1 MVLRPSDPIPRYNL
15 ACALAGAG
23 QHARAFA
30 ALEEAVELGYA
41 YRERAAQTTAADS
54 DLAPLRGDPRFE
66 VLLARMRTLAA
77 LAEAYAAEP
86 AEYVPPGVDPA
97 AGAPLLVVLHANGGT
112 KDEIVAGVWRGV
124 AEELGCALLAPSGR
138 SPAGMRPE
146 DGMLW
151 LDSLERYAARSWY
164 FEKPVRD
171 ALAAYKRRHAAS
183 PESIY
188 IAGEELGGTL
198 AFHLAVRSPEL
209 YRGCLLVD
217 AAVPLEMAAD
227 LAPSLGALGLRVA
240 LIADPR
246 WRPPGIP
253 QGTTTPEYL
262 VQTFRQL
269 GEWGIE
275 TTLGTREDRTAE
287 DAAPRLTAAL
297 RFLSTGRR
305 E

>member
-1 MVLRPSDPIPRYNL
+1 
-15 ACALAGAG
+15 
-23 QHARAFA
+23 
-30 ALEEAVELGYA
+30 
-41 YRERAAQTTAADS
+41 
-54 DLAPLRGDPRFE
+54 
-66 VLLARMRTLAA
+66 
-77 LAEAYAAEP
+77 
-86 AEYVPPGVDPA
+86 
-97 AGAPLLVVLHANGGT
+97 VVS
-112 KDEIVAGVWRGV
+112 GVWRRV
-124 AEELGCALLAPSGR
+124 ADEQGCVLLAPSGR
-138 SPAGMRPE
+138 IPAGQDPE
-146 DGMLW
+146 AGMLW

-183 PESIY
+183 PESVY

-217 AAVPLEMAAD
+217 AAVPLELAAD
-227 LAPSLGALGLRVA
+227 LAPSLSSLGLRVA

-262 VQTFRQL
+262 VRTFRQL

-275 TTLGTREDRTAE
+275 TTLGTREDRSAE
-287 DAAPRLTAAL
+287 DAAPRLVAAL
-297 RFLSTGRR
+297 RFLSTGSRDP
-305 E
+305 